1 MTNGRPGA
9 KKGARTYSERKSDG
23 DGEKYN
29 SITKSEMQDI
39 VKNAV
44 DDALKAA
51 LDKLTSTVEKNI
63 NEAVS
68 TLKSEMNIISNENDK
83 MKKEINILKVKIDNQ
98 ATHLDYALNEA
109 KTYKSMWKESMIWCN
124 NIEQCGRRWSL
135 RIHGHPQ
142 KDQNEGCKK
151 EVVDI
156 IKTKLHINE
165 ISVSD
170 IDAAHRIERKH
181 KDGPQAINVK
191 IFRRALKQRDNRH
204 VEH

>member
-23 DGEKYN
+23 DGEEYN

-39 VKNAV
+39 VKKAV
-44 DDALKAA
+44 NDALKEA
-51 LDKLTSTVEKNI
+51 LDKLTSTVEKNM

-83 MKKEINILKVKIDNQ
+83 MKEEINILKVKIDNQ

-109 KTYKSMWKESMIWCN
+109 KSYKSMWKESIIWCN
-124 NIEQCGRRWSL
+124 NIEQHGRRWSL

-142 KDQNEGCKK
+142 KDRYEDC
-151 EVVDI
+151 
-156 IKTKLHINE
+156 
-165 ISVSD
+165 
-170 IDAAHRIERKH
+170 
-181 KDGPQAINVK
+181 
-191 IFRRALKQRDNRH
+191 
-204 VEH
+204 

>member
-1 MTNGRPGA
+1 MTHRHSGA

-23 DGEKYN
+23 DGEEYN

-44 DDALKAA
+44 DDALKET
-51 LDKLTSTVEKNI
+51 LDKLTSPLEKNK

-68 TLKSEMNIISNENDK
+68 TLKSEMNIISNKNDK
-83 MKKEINILKVKIDNQ
+83 MKEEINILKVKIDNQ

-109 KTYKSMWKESMIWCN
+109 KSYKSMWKESMIWCN
-124 NIEQCGRRWSL
+124 NIEQYGRRWSL

-142 KDQNEGCKK
+142 KDQIGDCKK

-156 IKTKLHINE
+156 IKTKT
-165 ISVSD
+165 
-170 IDAAHRIERKH
+170 
-181 KDGPQAINVK
+181 
-191 IFRRALKQRDNRH
+191 
-204 VEH
+204 

>member
-23 DGEKYN
+23 DGEQYN

-51 LDKLTSTVEKNI
+51 LDKRTSTVEKNI

-83 MKKEINILKVKIDNQ
+83 MKK
-98 ATHLDYALNEA
+98 
-109 KTYKSMWKESMIWCN
+109 
-124 NIEQCGRRWSL
+124 
-135 RIHGHPQ
+135 
-142 KDQNEGCKK
+142 
-151 EVVDI
+151 
-156 IKTKLHINE
+156 
-165 ISVSD
+165 
-170 IDAAHRIERKH
+170 
-181 KDGPQAINVK
+181 
-191 IFRRALKQRDNRH
+191 
-204 VEH
+204 